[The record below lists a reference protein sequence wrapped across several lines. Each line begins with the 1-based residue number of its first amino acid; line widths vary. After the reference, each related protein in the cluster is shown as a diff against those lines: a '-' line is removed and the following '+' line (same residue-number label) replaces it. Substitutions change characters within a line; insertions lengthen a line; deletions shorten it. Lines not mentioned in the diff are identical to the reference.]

1 MPTVYGK
8 LGRVAPTGVDAE
20 HLRALPLLTA
30 YFDPKKMP
38 VPPLARYWS
47 TDDGTP
53 FGIQHHVSM
62 FANNQ
67 LGDCTC
73 ATLGH
78 QDQLAA
84 AAANMNSPLQDRDI
98 IMLYRGSGYT
108 PGDSSSDQGWSNI
121 AAARA
126 ALRAGWI
133 EALARF
139 DATNPALLK
148 VVVNEFGYAMVG
160 INLPLSAQA
169 QTGPGKLW
177 EAAPDGSLSGQY
189 KPNSWGG
196 HAGGVVDCDGE
207 GVTLATWGA
216 FQRASWSFVANYFD
230 HNDGIATLNRFWAER
245 ARQRGLTASGIALDE
260 LKADI
265 ARLDFA
271 SRLWP

>member
-1 MPTVYGK
+1 MLFGK

-20 HLRALPLLTA
+20 QLRMLPLLA
-30 YFDPKKMP
+30 SYFDPKKLP

-53 FGIQHHVSM
+53 FGIQRSVSM
-62 FANNQ
+62 FANDK

-84 AAANMNSPLQDRDI
+84 VQTGETSSLQDRDI
-98 IMLYRGSGYT
+98 IALYRGSGYHD
-108 PGDSSSDQGWSNI
+108 GDPASDQGWSNI

-126 ALRAGWI
+126 ALAAGWI

-139 DATNPALLK
+139 DATNRALLK
-148 VVVNEFGYAMVG
+148 IVVNEFGYAMVG
-160 INLPLSAQA
+160 IDLPLSAQE
-169 QTGPGKLW
+169 QTGPGKIW
-177 EAAPDGSLSGQY
+177 EAAPDGSYDGTY
-189 KPNSWGG
+189 KRNSWGG

-207 GVTLATWGA
+207 GVTVVTWGR

-230 HNDGIATLNRFWAER
+230 ASDGIATLNRFWAKR
-245 ARQRGLTASGIALDE
+245 ARERGLSASGLNIDE
-260 LKADI
+260 LKADL
-265 ARLDFA
+265 ARL
-271 SRLWP
+271 SYLRLG